1 MRVSEWAAK
10 NSSLNW
16 FDFLWCR
23 VLKNFKGENFES
35 LNLADM
41 AYFLKLCEYLD
52 IEEFLDTVQNREM
65 EREQKAAAAAAKAK
79 RRRG

>member
-1 MRVSEWAAK
+1 
-10 NSSLNW
+10 
-16 FDFLWCR
+16 
-23 VLKNFKGENFES
+23 
-35 LNLADM
+35 M